1 MALIRSLSDALCF
14 YIFSMSKCF
23 TAIVE
28 CNSVLYK
35 KLPINSE
42 DLLLSNSYPTAMSSR
57 ISNTF
62 DQRPSFPR
70 CPQSVTDICA
80 QFVSLPWANC
90 TCVTVGLA
98 ETPSELCWS
107 LTLICLAT
115 QFVLLPPCTANT
127 DGLEWFMKAFPAY
140 SCSHFY
146 VFIGKFTI
154 KPTVL
159 LFFLGICF
167 QHPGSDA

>member
-1 MALIRSLSDALCF
+1 MFHSHSRMQFSSLQEIA
-14 YIFSMSKCF
+14 
-23 TAIVE
+23 
-28 CNSVLYK
+28 N
-35 KLPINSE
+35 KLWRPHI
-42 DLLLSNSYPTAMSSR
+42 SNSYPTAMSSGFP
-57 ISNTF
+57 NTF
-62 DQRPSFPR
+62 DQRPSFPK

-98 ETPSELCWS
+98 ETSSELCWN

-127 DGLEWFMKAFPAY
+127 DRLEWFMKASPAY

-167 QHPGSDA
+167 QHPGSLMLNFGQIYREWLLNYFVL